1 MPAPPSVNIARHA
14 EVTGERRSAESEV
27 FPGQDQHRKVRCNVA
42 SDLRERSS
50 RESDFAQSRASGG
63 RGDEDSCRVREEMTK
78 IGQEI
83 IRICFANEDKPGKVT
98 REFLK
103 IPA

>member
-1 MPAPPSVNIARHA
+1 MGLHPRV
-14 EVTGERRSAESEV
+14 SAVGVSAV
-27 FPGQDQHRKVRCNVA
+27 GVSACGGQVRCNVA
-42 SDLRERSS
+42 GDLRERSS
-50 RESDFAQSRASGG
+50 RDSDFAQSPDSGG
-63 RGDEDSCRVREEMTK
+63 RGSEDPGRVREEMTK